1 MRRGPAPKSRQLR
14 ILSGNASKRPMNR
27 REPQPK
33 LAKDI
38 HPPVKL
44 DEHAQKFWRPYSV
57 KLKELRLL
65 SELDL
70 HLLAMA
76 AQWWSVHVRALA
88 EMAELT
94 QTSLPNGKVAK
105 PEIAIAKQAF
115 NAARS
120 IMQEFGIG
128 PGSRTKVTVL
138 PEEEDDDPAARF
150 FNDRPRVRSF
160 LR

>member
-1 MRRGPAPKSRQLR
+1 MKPGPAPKSRQWRL
-14 ILSGNASKRPMNR
+14 LSGNAAKRPMNK

-44 DEHAQKFWRPYSV
+44 DRHAQNFWRIYSV

-65 SELDL
+65 SELDV

-76 AQWWSVHVRALA
+76 AQWWNVHVRALA
-88 EMAELT
+88 EMKEIT
-94 QTSLPNGKVAK
+94 QTTEANGKVAK
-105 PEIAIAKQAF
+105 PEVAIAKQAF
-115 NAARS
+115 NAVRS

-128 PGSRTKVTVL
+128 PGSRTKVTTL
-138 PEEEDDDPAARF
+138 PKDEDDDPAARY
-150 FNDRPRVRSF
+150 FNNRPNVRRF
-160 LR
+160 LA